1 LSKDAPLLDRTL
13 ELIDETDAAEFV
25 VLAGLDHVAPR
36 GVKRRRPDWAV
47 EMIYTARLADPAA
60 AA

>member
-1 LSKDAPLLDRTL
+1 
-13 ELIDETDAAEFV
+13 
-25 VLAGLDHVAPR
+25 VLAGLDHVALR